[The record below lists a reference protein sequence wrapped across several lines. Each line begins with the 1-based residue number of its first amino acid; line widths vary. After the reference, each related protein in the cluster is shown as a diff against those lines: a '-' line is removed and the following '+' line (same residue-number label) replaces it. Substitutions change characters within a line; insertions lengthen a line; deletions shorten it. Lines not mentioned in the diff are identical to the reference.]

1 MRNTVIATLVAGAM
15 SAGMAAGTHASPP
28 ERVDSYMTTPAYQSG
43 ATGQSVRENDL
54 GGRQVGTDRGYW
66 RPKVDMKQSRAH
78 QNRSTEVPTFG
89 RVPQAPYGGSV
100 GG

>member
-1 MRNTVIATLVAGAM
+1 MRNSVIATLVAGVM
-15 SAGMAAGTHASPP
+15 SAGMVAGAHASPP
-28 ERVDSYMTTPAYQSG
+28 ERVDSYMTAPAYGSG

-66 RPKVDMKQSRAH
+66 RPQADLKQPRAH
-78 QNRSTEVPTFG
+78 ENRRTEVPTFG
-89 RVPQAPYGGSV
+89 RVPQPPYGGSV